1 VRLPRLP
8 QSAVIGRIVIAAV
21 AALLAAAASA
31 DSSAAPAPR
40 KVDAPG
46 IENFSEI
53 RGDAGF
59 GGSLVGFGGATS
71 PEAMPWLKRQ
81 GFVTV
86 VNLRL
91 AGETN
96 ADVDASRAAADAA
109 GLKYVHI
116 PFDPGGA
123 DVATTVATFLAT
135 VSAKTNQPVYIHCSS
150 ATRAAALWMIGRVVD
165 DHWTVDAAG
174 REAESIARKPDQAIA
189 IATRYLEAN
198 Q

>member
-8 QSAVIGRIVIAAV
+8 ESVMERVVIAAV
-21 AALLAAAASA
+21 AALLSAAVAA
-31 DSSAAPAPR
+31 DSSVAPALR
-40 KVDAPG
+40 NVDAPG

-53 RGDAGF
+53 RGDGGF

-86 VNLRL
+86 VNLRV
-91 AGETN
+91 ATESN
-96 ADVDASRAAADAA
+96 ADVEASRAAAQAS
-109 GLKYVHI
+109 GLQYVHI

-123 DVATTVATFLAT
+123 DVAATVDAFLAS
-135 VSAKTNQPVYIHCSS
+135 VSAKSNQPVYIHCSS

-165 DHWTVDAAG
+165 DHWTVAAAAK
-174 REAESIARKPDQAIA
+174 EAESIARKPDQTIA